1 MEKVCII
8 VNYLWV
14 FYDFEPRLRFLK
26 SLSRKRTLFPTIYLF
41 NISSNFFTTSIK
53 VLGNQSTDNGRWYFI
68 IWYFQV
74 NSKPVSDNFEHM
86 NNSFQKSDLYDMQHM
101 PHTWFLHFFSF
112 LKMPLFLC
120 VKRKYVFFLYV
131 MAFMLKV
138 YQLPSF
144 QYNDIR
150 YPITIYIYLTHITI
164 FYKYLHGCL
173 VKVTFSWN
181 FYIE

>member
-26 SLSRKRTLFPTIYLF
+26 SLSRKRTLFPIICSFEL
-41 NISSNFFTTSIK
+41 SSHFFTTAIK
-53 VLGNQSTDNGRWYFI
+53 FQLTNLFLYYHSLTENSRWFYI
-68 IWYFQV
+68 IWYLKV

-101 PHTWFLHFFSF
+101 PHTWFFALFSF

-120 VKRKYVFFLYV
+120 VKRKYVFPLCYGIH
-131 MAFMLKV
+131 AEGI

-164 FYKYLHGCL
+164 FYKYLHGC
-173 VKVTFSWN
+173 
-181 FYIE
+181 